1 MIEKNKN
8 EGMDE
13 RNGYELLNNFIEDSK
28 ELYNELKSI
37 YKENTDNKNQNI
49 FFKYLSH
56 IQFGL
61 YIVPYLSLKDILNIR
76 QSSKEINLIIN
87 SKICCLNY
95 YFKILKSHISTKD
108 NNNNNK
114 NKINN
119 DKSSNQLRPLE
130 EMNEEYEFLQQKNIL
145 NEIKAYIKSPQ
156 FSLKTLCKIYKVEL
170 DYLKYE
176 ERHQDRYMKALIGI
190 RNKLNNEYKTIQN
203 KEINENK
210 IMDKKDIN
218 TLEIE
223 ELKKKIEELKLKKEN
238 LLYKMN
244 SEKKINDELID
255 KNNNKMKIINRLKN
269 ICLNENNVEDNEE
282 DEIDNLND
290 LNKFI

>member
-95 YFKILKSHISTKD
+95 YFKILKSHISIKD
-108 NNNNNK
+108 NNNNK

-218 TLEIE
+218 TLEID

>member
-8 EGMDE
+8 ERMDE

-95 YFKILKSHISTKD
+95 YFKILKSHISIKD
-108 NNNNNK
+108 NNNNK

-156 FSLKTLCKIYKVEL
+156 FSLKTLFKIYKVEL

-223 ELKKKIEELKLKKEN
+223 ELKKKIDELKLKKEN

-269 ICLNENNVEDNEE
+269 IYLNENNVEDNEE

>member
-95 YFKILKSHISTKD
+95 YFKILKSHISIKD
-108 NNNNNK
+108 NNNNK

-145 NEIKAYIKSPQ
+145 NEIKAYIKSSQ

-269 ICLNENNVEDNEE
+269 IYLNENNVEDNEE

>member
-28 ELYNELKSI
+28 ELYNELNSI

-95 YFKILKSHISTKD
+95 YFKILKSRISIKD
-108 NNNNNK
+108 NNNK

-218 TLEIE
+218 TLEIDK
-223 ELKKKIEELKLKKEN
+223 LKKKIEELKLKKEN

-244 SEKKINDELID
+244 KEKKINDELID

-269 ICLNENNVEDNEE
+269 ICLNENNVEDNQE

>member
-1 MIEKNKN
+1 MLEKIEDEEIYEKN
-8 EGMDE
+8 
-13 RNGYELLNNFIEDSK
+13 RYESLNNFIEDSK

-95 YFKILKSHISTKD
+95 YFKILKNHISIKD
-108 NNNNNK
+108 NNNNK

-156 FSLKTLCKIYKVEL
+156 FSLKTLFKIYKVEL

-210 IMDKKDIN
+210 IIDKKDIN
-218 TLEIE
+218 TLEID
-223 ELKKKIEELKLKKEN
+223 ELKKKIDELKLKKEN

-255 KNNNKMKIINRLKN
+255 KNNNKMKIMNRLKN
-269 ICLNENNVEDNEE
+269 IYLNENNVEDNEK

>member
-95 YFKILKSHISTKD
+95 YFKILKSHISIKD
-108 NNNNNK
+108 NNNNK

-145 NEIKAYIKSPQ
+145 NEIKGYIKSPQ

-218 TLEIE
+218 TLEID
-223 ELKKKIEELKLKKEN
+223 ELKKKIKELKLKKEN

-244 SEKKINDELID
+244 KEKKINDELID
-255 KNNNKMKIINRLKN
+255 KNNYKMKIINGLKN
-269 ICLNENNVEDNEE
+269 ICLNENNVEDNQE

>member
-95 YFKILKSHISTKD
+95 YFKILKSHISIKD

-156 FSLKTLCKIYKVEL
+156 FSLKTLFKIYKVEL

-255 KNNNKMKIINRLKN
+255 KNNNKIKIINRLKN
-269 ICLNENNVEDNEE
+269 IYLNENNY
-282 DEIDNLND
+282 
-290 LNKFI
+290 

>member
-1 MIEKNKN
+1 
-8 EGMDE
+8 
-13 RNGYELLNNFIEDSK
+13 
-28 ELYNELKSI
+28 
-37 YKENTDNKNQNI
+37 
-49 FFKYLSH
+49 
-56 IQFGL
+56 
-61 YIVPYLSLKDILNIR
+61 
-76 QSSKEINLIIN
+76 
-87 SKICCLNY
+87 
-95 YFKILKSHISTKD
+95 
-108 NNNNNK
+108 
-114 NKINN
+114 
-119 DKSSNQLRPLE
+119 
-130 EMNEEYEFLQQKNIL
+130 MNEEYEFLQQKNIL

-218 TLEIE
+218 TLEID
-223 ELKKKIEELKLKKEN
+223 ELKKKIKDLKLKKEN

-269 ICLNENNVEDNEE
+269 IYLNENNVEDNEE

-290 LNKFI
+290 LNKFL

>member
-95 YFKILKSHISTKD
+95 YFKILKSHISIKD
-108 NNNNNK
+108 NNNNK

-218 TLEIE
+218 TLEID
-223 ELKKKIEELKLKKEN
+223 ELKKKIKDLKLKKEN

-244 SEKKINDELID
+244 KEKKINDELID

-269 ICLNENNVEDNEE
+269 IYLNENNVEDNEE

>member
-95 YFKILKSHISTKD
+95 YFKILKSHISIKD
-108 NNNNNK
+108 NNNNK

-156 FSLKTLCKIYKVEL
+156 FSLKTLFKIYKVEL

-218 TLEIE
+218 TLEID
-223 ELKKKIEELKLKKEN
+223 ELKKKIKDLKLKKEN

-244 SEKKINDELID
+244 KEKKINDELID
-255 KNNNKMKIINRLKN
+255 KNNNKMKIINGLKN
-269 ICLNENNVEDNEE
+269 ICLNENNVEDNQE

-290 LNKFI
+290 FIQ

>member
-8 EGMDE
+8 ERMDE

-95 YFKILKSHISTKD
+95 YFKILKSHISIKD
-108 NNNNNK
+108 NNNNK

-218 TLEIE
+218 TLEID
-223 ELKKKIEELKLKKEN
+223 ELKKKIKDLKLKKEN

-244 SEKKINDELID
+244 KEKKINDELID

-269 ICLNENNVEDNEE
+269 IYLNENNVEDNEE

-290 LNKFI
+290 LK

>member
-1 MIEKNKN
+1 
-8 EGMDE
+8 MDE

-95 YFKILKSHISTKD
+95 YFKILKSHISIKD
-108 NNNNNK
+108 NNNNK

-223 ELKKKIEELKLKKEN
+223 ELKKKIDELKLKKEN

-269 ICLNENNVEDNEE
+269 IYLNENNVEDNEE

>member
-1 MIEKNKN
+1 MLKLK
-8 EGMDE
+8 
-13 RNGYELLNNFIEDSK
+13 L
-28 ELYNELKSI
+28 LKSI

-95 YFKILKSHISTKD
+95 YFKILKSHISIKD
-108 NNNNNK
+108 NNNNK

-218 TLEIE
+218 TLEID
-223 ELKKKIEELKLKKEN
+223 ELKKKIKDLKLKKEN

-244 SEKKINDELID
+244 KEKKINDELID
-255 KNNNKMKIINRLKN
+255 KNNNKMKIINGLKN
-269 ICLNENNVEDNEE
+269 ICLNENNVEDNQE

>member
-95 YFKILKSHISTKD
+95 YFKILKSHISIKD
-108 NNNNNK
+108 NNNNK

-269 ICLNENNVEDNEE
+269 IYLNENNVEDNEE